1 MIIKILLKIKKEN
14 VMKKYFAIA
23 MMVCTMATLTAC
35 GGGEQKP
42 ADQGNQTTQTQE
54 QKPAE
59 NKDGEKKDGEK
70 KDEQKTETADNKA
83 VEGTQVLVLKDESAK
98 PENLPTISV
107 DKASKKFIFEYTSAD
122 NKSYT
127 VNGDVKDE
135 DGKLTLS
142 SEADKF
148 ELVLKYLSD
157 DLLKYSE
164 NESKPIEF
172 ADGTKLELKSNAEF
186 SVKK

>member
-54 QKPAE
+54 QKPE
-59 NKDGEKKDGEK
+59 EKKDGENKEGEK

-157 DLLKYSE
+157 DLLKYSDS
-164 NESKPIEF
+164 ESKPIEF

>member
-35 GGGEQKP
+35 GGGGEQKP

-59 NKDGEKKDGEK
+59 NKDSEK

-98 PENLPTISV
+98 PENLPTISI
-107 DKASKKFIFEYTSAD
+107 DKASKKFIFAYTSAD

-157 DLLKYSE
+157 DLLKYSDS
-164 NESKPIEF
+164 ESKPIEF

>member
-59 NKDGEKKDGEK
+59 NKDGEKKD
-70 KDEQKTETADNKA
+70 EQKTETADNKA

-98 PENLPTISV
+98 AENLPTISV

>member
-59 NKDGEKKDGEK
+59 NKDGEKKD
-70 KDEQKTETADNKA
+70 EQKPETADNKA

-98 PENLPTISV
+98 PENLPTISI
-107 DKASKKFIFEYTSAD
+107 DKASKKFIFAYTSAD

-127 VNGDVKDE
+127 VNGDVKEE

-164 NESKPIEF
+164 SESKPIEF
-172 ADGTKLELKSNAEF
+172 ADGTKLELKSDAEF

>member
-35 GGGEQKP
+35 GGGGEQKP

-59 NKDGEKKDGEK
+59 NKDGEK

-98 PENLPTISV
+98 PENLPTISI
-107 DKASKKFIFEYTSAD
+107 DKASKKFIFAYTSAD

-157 DLLKYSE
+157 DLLKYSDS
-164 NESKPIEF
+164 ESKPIEF

>member
-1 MIIKILLKIKKEN
+1 
-14 VMKKYFAIA
+14 MKKYFAIA
-23 MMVCTMATLTAC
+23 MIVCTMATLTAC
-35 GGGEQKP
+35 GGGGEQKP
-42 ADQGNQTTQTQE
+42 TDQGNQTTQTQE
-54 QKPAE
+54 QKP
-59 NKDGEKKDGEK
+59 DEKKDGEK
-70 KDEQKTETADNKA
+70 KDEQKPETADNKA

-98 PENLPTISV
+98 EENLPTISI
-107 DKASKKFIFEYTSAD
+107 DKASKKFTFAYTSAD

>member
-35 GGGEQKP
+35 GGGGEQKP
-42 ADQGNQTTQTQE
+42 TDQGNKTTQTQE
-54 QKPAE
+54 QKPE
-59 NKDGEKKDGEK
+59 EKKDGEK